1 MKLLQSPSMM
11 TRAAAVVVL
20 DYLQRKGQLPPFF
33 ACRVD
38 PSQLIFL
45 VPAQIDPPRSSL
57 TGIYQVQ
64 TLSLLTNGHC
74 NRTLQMCRSTA
85 GPCYALSLTA
95 SELLLKVLVHLS
107 RDLQYAGT
115 RFSVGAIHS
124 LPCKDSNTSLLQ
136 RR

>member
-1 MKLLQSPSMM
+1 MM

-20 DYLQRKGQLPPFF
+20 DYLQRKGQLPPFC

-74 NRTLQMCRSTA
+74 NQSSTDVPA
-85 GPCYALSLTA
+85 EVEPETVSSTWQHRQALLCPFFDRIRI
-95 SELLLKVLVHLS
+95 V
-107 RDLQYAGT
+107 
-115 RFSVGAIHS
+115 
-124 LPCKDSNTSLLQ
+124 P
-136 RR
+136 